1 MSFSPDPVPLAVG
14 ARQLDAACGAHAAS
28 WKADLCRSA
37 YDATGT
43 PLVGQALRY
52 AVDKGLSLALI
63 FAFAW
68 LANRVLRRAV
78 VRIGRGV
85 SGGRLRG
92 TLRRAT
98 PRSLLDTHEHVVAT
112 GNPATRS
119 EQRREAVLTTLKSV
133 VSGLVYAIALVTALG
148 EMGVNLAALVAGV
161 SVFGVAVGL
170 GAQSLIKD
178 FLSGI
183 FILLEDQYGVGDTI
197 VLNSTTGTT
206 GTVENVTLR
215 TTRLRS
221 AQGTVWHVPNS
232 QITMVGNESQLWS
245 RAIVDVEIA
254 HDAVIASAKAVLATV
269 AGGLREQDDGVL
281 EDPDV
286 QGVQALSATG
296 VSLRVTVKTVPSQ
309 QWRIS
314 RELRERIKLAFDDQG
329 IAIATPA

>member
-1 MSFSPDPVPLAVG
+1 MSFFVLAVSE
-14 ARQLDAACGAHAAS
+14 RRLEAACGAHASS
-28 WKADLCRSA
+28 WKTDLCRNA

-52 AVDKGLSLALI
+52 VVDKGLSLALI
-63 FAFAW
+63 FVFAW
-68 LANRVLRRAV
+68 IANRVLRRAV

-85 SGGRLRG
+85 ASGRLRG

-98 PRSLLDTHEHVVAT
+98 PRSLMDTHEHVAT
-112 GNPATRS
+112 GAPATRS
-119 EQRREAVLTTLKSV
+119 EQRREAVLTTLKSIV
-133 VSGLVYAIALVTALG
+133 TGIVYAIALVTALG
-148 EMGVNLAALVAGV
+148 ELGVNLAALVAGV

-178 FLSGI
+178 FLSGM

-197 VLNSTTGTT
+197 VLNTQTGTT

-245 RAIVDVEIA
+245 RAVIDVEIA
-254 HDAVIASAKAVLATV
+254 HDAEIAAAKHVLAKV
-269 AGGLREQDDGVL
+269 GHSLREDDQGVL

-296 VSLRVTVKTVPSQ
+296 VSLRLTVKTVPSQ

-314 RELRERIKLAFDDQG
+314 RELRERIKVAFDDAG
-329 IAIATPA
+329 ISMAPAPA

>member
-1 MSFSPDPVPLAVG
+1 MLSQTFVLAVSE
-14 ARQLDAACGAHAAS
+14 RRLDAACGAHASS
-28 WKADLCRSA
+28 WKTDLCRSA

-43 PLVGQALRY
+43 PIVGQALRY
-52 AVDKGLSLALI
+52 IVDKGLSLLLI

-85 SGGRLRG
+85 AGGRLRG

-98 PRSLLDTHEHVVAT
+98 PSALKDTGEHVIAT

-119 EQRREAVLTTLKSV
+119 EQRREAVLTTLKSIV
-133 VSGLVYAIALVTALG
+133 TGIVYAIALVTALG

-197 VLNSTTGTT
+197 VLNSVTGTT

-232 QITMVGNESQLWS
+232 QILMVGNESQLWS
-245 RAIVDVEIA
+245 RAVVDVEIA
-254 HDAVIASAKAVLATV
+254 HDAEIASAKAVLAQV
-269 AGGLREQDDGVL
+269 GGQLRESDDGVL
-281 EDPDV
+281 EDPEV

-296 VSLRVTVKTVPSQ
+296 VCLRLTVKTVPSQ

-314 RELRERIKLAFDDQG
+314 RELRERIKVAFDDQG
-329 IAIATPA
+329 IAIAATA

>member
-1 MSFSPDPVPLAVG
+1 
-14 ARQLDAACGAHAAS
+14 
-28 WKADLCRSA
+28 
-37 YDATGT
+37 
-43 PLVGQALRY
+43 
-52 AVDKGLSLALI
+52 
-63 FAFAW
+63 
-68 LANRVLRRAV
+68 
-78 VRIGRGV
+78 
-85 SGGRLRG
+85 
-92 TLRRAT
+92 
-98 PRSLLDTHEHVVAT
+98 
-112 GNPATRS
+112 
-119 EQRREAVLTTLKSV
+119 
-133 VSGLVYAIALVTALG
+133 
-148 EMGVNLAALVAGV
+148 MGVNLAALVAGV

-254 HDAVIASAKAVLATV
+254 HDAEIAAARPCSRPWPAVCATGRRR
-269 AGGLREQDDGVL
+269 ARGSRRGRTGAERD
-281 EDPDV
+281 
-286 QGVQALSATG
+286 G

-329 IAIATPA
+329 SPPGRLARRRPAPGGDEVGDPHELDARAAVRLARAARARRSPASRPR

>member
-1 MSFSPDPVPLAVG
+1 MSLFVLAVSQ
-14 ARQLDAACGAHAAS
+14 RRLDAACGAHASS
-28 WKADLCRSA
+28 WKTDLCRSA

-52 AVDKGLSLALI
+52 TVDKGLSLALI
-63 FAFAW
+63 FLFAW
-68 LANRVLRRAV
+68 LANRVLRRGV

-85 SGGRLRG
+85 AGGRLRG

-98 PRSLLDTHEHVVAT
+98 PRALQDTAEHRIVST

-133 VSGLVYAIALVTALG
+133 VTGIVYAIALVTALG
-148 EMGVNLAALVAGV
+148 ELGVNLAALVAGV

-197 VLNSTTGTT
+197 VLNTTTGTT
-206 GTVENVTLR
+206 GTVEAVTLR

-245 RAIVDVEIA
+245 RAVIDVEIA
-254 HDAVIASAKAVLATV
+254 HDAEIAAAKAALANV
-269 AGGLREQDDGVL
+269 AGRLREQDDGVL

-286 QGVQALSATG
+286 QGVQALTATG

-314 RELRERIKLAFDDQG
+314 RELRERIKVAFDDQG
-329 IAIATPA
+329 IAIAAPA